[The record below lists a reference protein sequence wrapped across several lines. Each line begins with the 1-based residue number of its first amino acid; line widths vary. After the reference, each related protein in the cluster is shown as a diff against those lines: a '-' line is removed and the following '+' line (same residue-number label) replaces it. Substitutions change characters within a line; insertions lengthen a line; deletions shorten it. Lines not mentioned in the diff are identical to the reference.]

1 MLGAALDLR
10 AKLHHPSIGTIDR
23 KRVLSQVI
31 GISRLNQPKCY
42 FFRDQLSFINQT
54 VHASRLPLSVFV
66 DKFIRIGR
74 VAIRFVDWREAVV
87 AVCRV
92 EGVERFVERRTKWF
106 VIIVY
111 RGVKRTQL
119 IDPDAR
125 MRIDEYDSIGLVRR
139 RKFSSRKRALG
150 KCFSPWQ

>member
-1 MLGAALDLR
+1 M
-10 AKLHHPSIGTIDR
+10 
-23 KRVLSQVI
+23 
-31 GISRLNQPKCY
+31 
-42 FFRDQLSFINQT
+42 
-54 VHASRLPLSVFV
+54 
-66 DKFIRIGR
+66 
-74 VAIRFVDWREAVV
+74 
-87 AVCRV
+87 CRV

-150 KCFSPWQ
+150 KLFFPWQ